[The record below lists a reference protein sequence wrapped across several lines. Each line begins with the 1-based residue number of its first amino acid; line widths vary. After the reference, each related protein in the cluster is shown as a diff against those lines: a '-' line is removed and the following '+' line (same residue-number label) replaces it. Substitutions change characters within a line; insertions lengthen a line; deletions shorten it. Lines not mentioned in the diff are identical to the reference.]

1 MKFKPTNN
9 GGVVVE
15 MGPQEEQMPAAPGP
29 VFRLRKI
36 LVPVDFSEHS
46 RKALEYAI
54 AFAKQF
60 GAELNLVHVVRPYPV
75 GPEMAPVDIESVQ
88 DAKTEL
94 EGMRKQVAEAV
105 HCQTNLRTGD
115 PCLEIIDAARQL
127 DVDLIIV
134 STHGRT
140 GLAHL
145 VLGSTAE
152 KLVRHAECPVLVVR
166 RQEHDFIPTGT
177 RETAQATLM
186 A

>member
-1 MKFKPTNN
+1 MKFKPTNR

-15 MGPQEEQMPAAPGP
+15 MGPQEEQMPAQPAA

-88 DAKTEL
+88 DAKSEL
-94 EGMRKQVAEAV
+94 EVMRKQVAETV
-105 HCQTNLRTGD
+105 YCQTSMRTGD
-115 PCLEIIDAARQL
+115 PCLEIIDAAKQL
-127 DVDLIIV
+127 DVDLIII

-152 KLVRHAECPVLVVR
+152 KLVRHADCPVLVVR
-166 RQEHDFIPTGT
+166 REEHDFIPVQ
-177 RETAQATLM
+177 TATAAKATLM

>member
-1 MKFKPTNN
+1 MKFKPTNK

-15 MGPQEEQMPAAPGP
+15 MGPQEEQIPTEPRTE
-29 VFRLRKI
+29 FRLRKI

-46 RKALEYAI
+46 RKAVEYAI

-60 GAELNLVHVVRPYPV
+60 GADLNLVHVVRPYPV
-75 GPEMAPVDIESVQ
+75 GPEMAPVDIESIQ

-94 EGMRKQVAEAV
+94 ETMRKQVAETV
-105 HCQTNLRTGD
+105 HCQASLRTGD
-115 PCLEIIDAARQL
+115 PCFEVISAARQL
-127 DVDLIIV
+127 DVDLIIL

-166 RQEHDFIPTGT
+166 RQEHDFIPACASEG
-177 RETAQATLM
+177 AKATLM